1 MIKQGIKNYF
11 KNLKYIFNPLGAIA
25 VGFVIGLSILIPIAI
40 SSFNNFV
47 DEIKNIF
54 ANANVDYVALRD
66 SFVTA
71 VKALNWNEPLQALQT
86 MVSKD
91 WLLATMQVCLQS
103 FIGGVETYTVPL
115 TNAINIF
122 CNNLFGG
129 VVSVIVF
136 TLLGVLSGYFLV
148 KCLVRRNIAKRT
160 FKKYVIANLL
170 DSILN
175 VVIIFTCVWLYTLW
189 KYSIFITI
197 VLAFIIF
204 GATAL
209 FEAYLVHGKPILK
222 GREVVNLKNIGKLL
236 ATNLIILLMTAV
248 VVGLLILASNI
259 VVGVFIGI
267 ALVQIAFVVIG
278 LNAESYVIEIV
289 KAKEQVV

>member
-1 MIKQGIKNYF
+1 
-11 KNLKYIFNPLGAIA
+11 
-25 VGFVIGLSILIPIAI
+25 
-40 SSFNNFV
+40 
-47 DEIKNIF
+47 
-54 ANANVDYVALRD
+54 
-66 SFVTA
+66 
-71 VKALNWNEPLQALQT
+71 
-86 MVSKD
+86 
-91 WLLATMQVCLQS
+91 MQVCLQS

-122 CNNLFGG
+122 CNNLIGG
-129 VVSVIVF
+129 VASVIVF
-136 TLLGVLSGYFLV
+136 TLLGVLGGYFLV

-160 FKKYVIANLL
+160 FKKYVITNLL

-197 VLAFIIF
+197 VLAFVIF

-236 ATNLIILLMTAV
+236 ATNLIILFMTAV

-289 KAKEQVV
+289 KTKEQVV